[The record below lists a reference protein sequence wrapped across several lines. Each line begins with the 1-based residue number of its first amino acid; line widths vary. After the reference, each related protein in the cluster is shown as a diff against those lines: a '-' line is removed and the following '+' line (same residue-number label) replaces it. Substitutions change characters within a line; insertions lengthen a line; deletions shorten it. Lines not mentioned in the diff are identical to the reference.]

1 MRKNLQG
8 DWRKV
13 LHGGLPYP
21 CAPTSIINLHRADM
35 MMGIRAISR
44 GHATCNK
51 QSSCEAA
58 IKGAAIVNGAIRSAS
73 TFARKR
79 YIASRRSAAP
89 IIAAI
94 SQIRRTI
101 PRLKKKTRLRF
112 SFPPSRPGGMIYER
126 IIYPTLYRRSRIRGA
141 MKLRAR

>member
-21 CAPTSIINLHRADM
+21 CAPASIINLHRANM

-51 QSSCEAA
+51 QSSCGAA

-79 YIASRRSAAP
+79 CIASRRLL
-89 IIAAI
+89 
-94 SQIRRTI
+94 RRF
-101 PRLKKKTRLRF
+101 RRSGERFRDLKKKTRLRF

-126 IIYPTLYRRSRIRGA
+126 IIYPTLYRA
-141 MKLRAR
+141 DRAYAGL